1 MTLTELHALLP
12 VLLLAFGAVALLLA
26 GAWKASYV
34 TTLTYG
40 VLIALGTAAISI
52 IHEPSPA
59 VTNLGLFTL
68 DSYSRFFSVLW
79 SSLAALTLLMSFRY
93 GQSRSF
99 LGGEYAALILF
110 AAAGMILLS
119 SASSFVG
126 LFLGLETF
134 TLAFYILIAF
144 HKDSSLGAEA
154 GLKYL
159 IMGGVATGLLAMG
172 IALIYAA
179 TGTFQFSQATLM
191 PVGDQALRPL
201 LLAGWALLLGGLGF
215 KTSLVPFHL
224 WTPDV
229 YEGAPSPVT
238 ALLATGS
245 KGAVFAALVLLFAG
259 RDMAGSSLG
268 SLLWLLSALSMV
280 VGTLCALRQH
290 SLKRM
295 LAYSSVVHMGY
306 LLLALLAAGSNGSG
320 AILFYL
326 VAYSGATLGAFTVLT
341 VFSPGGT
348 EAGSYNHFRGAGYRQ
363 PLAAMVL
370 LTCMLSLA
378 GIPPTAG
385 FMGKFSIFFAAL
397 EGGYT
402 GLALIGILSSLIS
415 LAYYLRPVIV
425 MYMAGS
431 EVGMAEAQ
439 TSCSASEKAV
449 LVLCLLVTLLLGV
462 YPGPLFDTIAL
473 VLP

>member
-12 VLLLAFGAVALLLA
+12 VLLLAAGAVALLLA
-26 GAWKASYV
+26 GAWQASYA
-34 TTLTYG
+34 TAMTYG
-40 VLIALGTAAISI
+40 ILIALGSVAIALFY
-52 IHEPSPA
+52 EPVSGL
-59 VTNLGLFTL
+59 VGFGLFTV
-68 DSYSRFFSVLW
+68 DRYSRFFSVLW
-79 SSLAALTLLMSFRY
+79 SAAAALTLLMSFRY

-134 TLAFYILIAF
+134 TLVFYILIAF
-144 HKDSSLGAEA
+144 HKGSSLGAEA

-179 TGTFQFSQATLM
+179 TGTFHFDQAVLM
-191 PVGDQALRPL
+191 PAGDQARRPL

-229 YEGAPSPVT
+229 YEGAPAPVT

-259 RDMAGSSLG
+259 RDLAGSPLS
-268 SLLWLLSALSMV
+268 SLLWLLSALSMGA
-280 VGTLCALRQH
+280 GTLCALRQD

-295 LAYSSVVHMGY
+295 LAYSSIVHMGY
-306 LLLALLAAGSNGSG
+306 LLLALLAAGSHGSG

-326 VAYSGATLGAFTVLT
+326 VAYSGATLGAFAVLT
-341 VFSPGGT
+341 ALSPAT
-348 EAGSYNHFRGAGYRQ
+348 AEAGSYD
-363 PLAAMVL
+363 
-370 LTCMLSLA
+370 LSL
-378 GIPPTAG
+378 IH
-385 FMGKFSIFFAAL
+385 I
-397 EGGYT
+397 
-402 GLALIGILSSLIS
+402 
-415 LAYYLRPVIV
+415 
-425 MYMAGS
+425 
-431 EVGMAEAQ
+431 
-439 TSCSASEKAV
+439 
-449 LVLCLLVTLLLGV
+449 
-462 YPGPLFDTIAL
+462 
-473 VLP
+473 

>member
-1 MTLTELHALLP
+1 MTLTELHALVP
-12 VLLLAFGAVALLLA
+12 VLLLAAGAVALLLA

-34 TTLTYG
+34 TAMTYG
-40 VLIALGTAAISI
+40 VLIALGGGVIALFYDPGAGL
-52 IHEPSPA
+52 
-59 VTNLGLFTL
+59 VGFGLFTF
-68 DSYSRFFSVLW
+68 DRYSRFFAILW
-79 SSLAALTLLMSFRY
+79 SAAAALTLLMSFRY
-93 GQSRSF
+93 GKYRSF
-99 LGGEYAALILF
+99 MGGEYAALILF

-134 TLAFYILIAF
+134 TLVFYILIAF
-144 HKDSSLGAEA
+144 HKGSSLGAEA

-179 TGTFQFSQATLM
+179 TGTFHFDQAAFI
-191 PVGDQALRPL
+191 PSGDQALRPL
-201 LLAGWALLLGGLGF
+201 LLAGWALLLSGLGF

-229 YEGAPSPVT
+229 YEGAPPPVA

-245 KGAVFAALVLLFAG
+245 KGAVFAALVLLFT
-259 RDMAGSSLG
+259 GSDLTGSPLS
-268 SLLWLLSALSMV
+268 SLLWMLSALSMGA
-280 VGTLCALRQH
+280 GTLCALRQD

-295 LAYSSVVHMGY
+295 LAYSSIVHMGY
-306 LLLALLAAGSNGSG
+306 LLLALLAAGSTGSG

-326 VAYSGATLGAFTVLT
+326 VAYSGATLGAFAVLT
-341 VFSPGGT
+341 ALSPAT
-348 EAGSYNHFRGAGYRQ
+348 AEAGSYDHFRGAGYRQ
-363 PLAAMVL
+363 PLAALVL

-385 FMGKFSIFFAAL
+385 FMGKFSIFYAAI

-415 LAYYLRPVIV
+415 LAYYLRPVMV
-425 MYMAGS
+425 MYMTGP
-431 EVGMAEAQ
+431 EGGPTPTE
-439 TSCSASEKAV
+439 TPCSAAEKSV
-449 LVLCLLVTLLLGV
+449 LIICLLATLLLGV